1 MARFLACHEEESRG
15 GKEAKPPLFFPSTM
29 YPGFVDQLCELIQFF
44 GLITVLYLS
53 LRINIT

>member
-1 MARFLACHEEESRG
+1 MLANFLVCHEDEGRAG
-15 GKEAKPPLFFPSTM
+15 MEAEPSCTLDLSIR
-29 YPGFVDQLCELIQFF
+29 YDLIQFF